1 MNTPALI
8 LAAGKG
14 SRMGFP
20 KALMMCADRPWW
32 EIQTARLREA
42 GITSRWVVSPQ
53 VLARLDSRDIRP
65 ADLVQSDSSLPM
77 FASVRTGIDSFR
89 SSPPDGLFILPIDVP
104 ASRQGD
110 LWRSLRGSPAPVA
123 PLFQGKKGHPI
134 YLPWVWIT
142 STFDPAVAA
151 APNPDKLRLD
161 ELLRPSLLE
170 IAVNDPVVACN
181 LNTPDDL
188 QRFLESPAFGP
199 SA

>member
-14 SRMGFP
+14 SRMGTP

-32 EIQTARLREA
+32 EIQAARLREA
-42 GITSRWVVSPQ
+42 GVESRWVVSPE
-53 VLARLDSRDIRP
+53 VFARLDSGGIGP
-65 ADLVQSDSSLPM
+65 ADLIQSDSSLPM

-89 SSPPDGLFILPIDVP
+89 ASPPDGVYILPIDVP
-104 ASRQGD
+104 ASRQGA

-123 PLFQGKKGHPI
+123 PLFQRKKGHPI
-134 YLPWVWIT
+134 YVPWTWIT

-151 APNPDKLRLD
+151 AKKPNQLRLD

-170 IAVNDPVVACN
+170 ISVNDPVVACN
-181 LNTPDDL
+181 LNTPEDL
-188 QRFLESPAFGP
+188 QEFLNSPTSG
-199 SA
+199 